1 MTTFSILEN
10 RSDFFA
16 DSDEYHHKSFKKRC
30 LIFLI
35 IMFIFALLAAA
46 IVPAVLLT
54 KKKDS
59 DDSPD
64 VLARV
69 DMQTKITNFNFTLGL
84 NDNTSDEYYNFTHSF
99 CDQIIAKMTENNE
112 DKNFVKDL
120 IGCTVWSLSPG
131 SVVVKFTV
139 VISHEGNKG
148 SPTSAEIKILVGVD
162 GGNTGTVELGIYTID
177 VETFHV
183 QAVLVVTVNNSPLPT
198 LVSYGSNCK
207 SGDEC
212 ETYFA
217 RCLDGKCACKE
228 TKYHNS
234 IDDSCLIGKTIDGIG
249 TINEI
254 NISKDGKLYNST
266 LVGHSTFTG
275 ILGQINVQVDAT
287 AKTAS
292 FGIANVSCENEGSYL
307 VKIDSLSEEII
318 VKVLSQPKQ
327 PEISVPVSSYVNQ
340 EMIVQCMGYVGRTPH
355 GAATR
360 LQLQSHAA
368 DENEFIVY
376 GVVPTNQSKE
386 CSETTC
392 ECYETLLFL
401 IFPTLPMNKTVL
413 RCASLASDGSL
424 MVSSEAKALSLV
436 PRDIYFT
443 GEDVTAA
450 IGSSINL
457 ECVLLNGQ
465 GANGAIVYFNHNNSV
480 VYTELCVVS
489 QSGVGNCTVDKIWA
503 YADNIDSS
511 VKVNIIIENITCS
524 DVGRYICKSIVT
536 ATSAASIN
544 LGAFG

>member
-234 IDDSCLIGKTIDGIG
+234 IDDSCLIGKTID
-249 TINEI
+249 
-254 NISKDGKLYNST
+254 
-266 LVGHSTFTG
+266 
-275 ILGQINVQVDAT
+275 A
-287 AKTAS
+287 
-292 FGIANVSCENEGSYL
+292 
-307 VKIDSLSEEII
+307 
-318 VKVLSQPKQ
+318 QPKQ